1 MGGEGAEVG
10 GAGVGRVVSIGVE
23 PVQGAQAVVRG
34 RFRRRSA
41 CCRVGGSG
49 GDGREDLL
57 EEGVAGAD
65 PAEHDVVVPVL
76 GPDGEAVF
84 GQDRTRVDA
93 GVNLVGGGAVLRVA
107 VQQREQDG
115 DGGQSAMSR
124 QQTVVDVEDAQA
136 VGPEQGLPEDLPV
149 VEGPD
154 DAVGT
159 GPGQRRRRGR

>member
-10 GAGVGRVVSIGVE
+10 SAGVGGVVAIGAE

-41 CCRVGGSG
+41 CRVGGSG

-65 PAEHDVVVPVL
+65 AAEHDLVVAVL
-76 GPDGEAVF
+76 RPNGEAVF
-84 GQDRTRVDA
+84 GQNRTGVDA
-93 GVNLVGGGAVLRVA
+93 GVNLVDGDAVLRVA
-107 VQQREQDG
+107 VQQGEQDG
-115 DGGQSAMSR
+115 YGRQSAMSR
-124 QQTVVDVEDAQA
+124 QQTVVDVENAQA
-136 VGPEQGLPEDLPV
+136 VDPEQGLPEDLPV

-154 DAVGT
+154 DAVGA